1 MTIGD
6 VAALIQAVGSIA
18 AIIVAF
24 WIGSA
29 QGRLAVQMRQA
40 DRAERL
46 DAIATILHMTHE
58 RAASLQAV
66 ILRLD
71 AYHGVKHP
79 EVHLV
84 NRLRLAMSAIDEIS
98 VGELSSAAVAEALIE
113 AKTANIRV
121 VGCLPPPNGPNAGA
135 YYETADGEIA
145 AYVTALDAARK
156 QVRREVRRLMAQ
168 LPRS

>member
-6 VAALIQAVGSIA
+6 AAGLVQAVGSIA
-18 AIIVAF
+18 AIIAAF

-29 QGRLAVQMRQA
+29 QGRLAIQMRQA

-46 DAIATILHMTHE
+46 EAIATILVMAHE
-58 RAASLQAV
+58 RAESLQAA
-66 ILRLD
+66 LLMLAANR
-71 AYHGVKHP
+71 GVKTP
-79 EVHLV
+79 DVHLV

-98 VGELSSAAVAEALIE
+98 VGEVSSAAVAEALID

-156 QVRREVRRLMAQ
+156 QVRREVRRVMGQ